1 MTFPSSKFVVVT
13 GTDTGVG
20 KTVTTAALAVA
31 LEERGL
37 SVAVV
42 KPVQTGIATGEPTDL
57 EEVTRLTGVT
67 ATHEFTRLTPPL
79 APVAAA
85 RLDDADL
92 PSLDS
97 YVNAIRAI
105 DAEVVLV
112 EGAGGLLVHLD
123 GNGRTILDLATELEA
138 DVVVVGSE
146 GLGSLNHFAL
156 TVERLSIAGI
166 QPMLVIGSCAAKPD
180 LASISNRIDL
190 PQVTGLPT
198 SGRIPAGAGAL
209 SRADFRA
216 QAPSWFSFRSVDRRA
231 R

>member
-1 MTFPSSKFVVVT
+1 MTFPNSKFVVVT

-20 KTVTTAALAVA
+20 KTIATAALVVA

-37 SVAVV
+37 TVAVA

-57 EEVTRLTGVT
+57 EEVARLTGSI
-67 ATHEFTRLTPPL
+67 AIHEFTRLTPPL

-85 RLDDADL
+85 RIDKVDLPPLDTYVDGIREIDAD
-92 PSLDS
+92 
-97 YVNAIRAI
+97 
-105 DAEVVLV
+105 VVLI

-123 GNGRTILDLATELEA
+123 GNDQTILDRATELAA

-156 TVERLSIAGI
+156 TVERLGSAGI
-166 QPMLVIGSCAAKPD
+166 QPLLVIGSCAPEPD
-180 LASISNRIDL
+180 LASISNLTDL

-198 SGRIPAGAGAL
+198 TGRIPAAAGVL
-209 SRADFRA
+209 PLGDFRA
-216 QAPSWFSFRSVDRRA
+216 QAPSWFTFQ
-231 R
+231 